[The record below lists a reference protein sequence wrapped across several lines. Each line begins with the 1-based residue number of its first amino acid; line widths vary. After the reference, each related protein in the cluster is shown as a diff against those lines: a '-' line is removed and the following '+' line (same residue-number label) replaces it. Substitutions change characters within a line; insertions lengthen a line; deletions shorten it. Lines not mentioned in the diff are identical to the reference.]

1 MDDLVLKVLQ
11 FISAKDDKRKL
22 RIYPINTEFLLGE
35 KVVFETEIYNAIY
48 EKLYNL
54 PIKLEIKDEKGT
66 TRNFSYSTTA
76 DNSKF
81 EISSLPAGVYRYR
94 ASTTVLGKSELSS
107 GEFVIRD
114 IQLEN
119 LNLTADFDV
128 LRQLSAKTG
137 GKFFKNNQFEEIKQT
152 ILNHKVPEKIDA
164 TEDLKEMINLRW
176 IFFLI
181 LGLLTAEWVFRKYL
195 GGY

>member
-1 MDDLVLKVLQ
+1 M
-11 FISAKDDKRKL
+11 
-22 RIYPINTEFLLGE
+22 GE

-54 PIKLEIKDEKGT
+54 PIKLEVKDEKGV
-66 TRNFSYSTTA
+66 TRNFSYSTGP

-81 EISSLPAGVYRYR
+81 EISSLPAGVYRFR

-119 LNLTADFDV
+119 LNLTADFDI

-137 GKFFKNNQFEEIKQT
+137 GKFFKNNQFEAIKQT

-181 LGLLTAEWVFRKYL
+181 LALLTVEWVFRKYL

>member
-1 MDDLVLKVLQ
+1 MVCL
-11 FISAKDDKRKL
+11 I
-22 RIYPINTEFLLGE
+22 
-35 KVVFETEIYNAIY
+35 
-48 EKLYNL
+48 
-54 PIKLEIKDEKGT
+54 
-66 TRNFSYSTTA
+66 
-76 DNSKF
+76 
-81 EISSLPAGVYRYR
+81 
-94 ASTTVLGKSELSS
+94 
-107 GEFVIRD
+107 FVIRD

-137 GKFFKNNQFEEIKQT
+137 GKFFKNNQFENIKQT
-152 ILNHKVPEKIDA
+152 IINHKVPEKIDA

-181 LGLLTAEWVFRKYL
+181 LALLTVEWVFRKYL